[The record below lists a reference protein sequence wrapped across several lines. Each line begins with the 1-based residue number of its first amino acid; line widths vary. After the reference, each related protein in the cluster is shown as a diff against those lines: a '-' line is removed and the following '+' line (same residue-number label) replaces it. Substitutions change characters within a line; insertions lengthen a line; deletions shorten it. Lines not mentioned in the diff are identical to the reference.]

1 MPRNS
6 WPAAV
11 LALSLALAALFVIA
25 PPWLILWQD
34 RVFDRMMTALPPA
47 EPAERVTVI
56 DIGATDDLGQP
67 WDRTATARLVAT
79 IAATKPRATGFD
91 IVFSGNCDRPVNA
104 ALAHGFAQSGAV
116 LGFLLSPTPGG
127 SLPPGDLAVAEDVTL
142 WPAAGAEAPCP
153 AFTAAASAVAS
164 IALPGDAD
172 AAVRR
177 IPAAVSVAGIAHPSL
192 PVALARRAQGDAP
205 ALLLPRALRLGDVQL
220 RAPDGLLRFIP
231 SPPDR
236 WLQRSLPAAG
246 VLSGSV
252 TLPDRA
258 LILVGSSLPE
268 AGGLRPTAA
277 SPVTPSVQIMADTVE
292 QILSG
297 QVPWRP
303 VWAPATEALVVLGL
317 GGAGLW
323 LLSAL
328 TPVAA
333 SLALALSG
341 ALWVGA
347 ALVLWR
353 STGMLLDPATPQLA
367 AFGTLAL
374 ALLSR
379 AALASRAERALR
391 ARMAQLVPPAL
402 VSRIAADPR
411 LMRLEGEL
419 REVTALFTDIEGFS
433 IATTEMGPREM
444 VALLDAYFALTC
456 GIVLKHGG
464 MIDKLVGDS
473 VHALFNAPLDQ
484 PGHEAAALACAAD
497 LIAATESFRAA
508 HGGFGRTRI
517 GLETG
522 PAVLGDVGH
531 GGRIDYTAHGA
542 AVNLAARLQ
551 EANKRFGTS
560 TCIGPELAR
569 RCPENVRPLGEADIR
584 SFGPLPL
591 YTLRTAAPHPAK
603 E

>member
-1 MPRNS
+1 LSRNLWS
-6 WPAAV
+6 AAV
-11 LALSLALAALFVIA
+11 LAACLAVAALLVLS
-25 PPWLILWQD
+25 PPWLALWQE
-34 RVFDRMMTALPPA
+34 RIFDRLMLTLPPA
-47 EPAERVTVI
+47 TPAQRVTVI

-67 WDRTATARLVAT
+67 WDRTATARLVAR
-79 IAATKPRATGFD
+79 IVAAKPQATGFD
-91 IVFSGNCDRPVNA
+91 IVFSGACDRPVNA
-104 ALAHGFAQSGAV
+104 ALAHGFAQARSV
-116 LGFLLSPTPGG
+116 LGFLLAATPGG
-127 SLPPGDLAVAEDVTL
+127 ALPPDNLAVAEGTAL
-142 WPAAGAEAPCP
+142 WSAAGAETPCP
-153 AFTAAASAVAS
+153 AFTAAATTVAS
-164 IALPGDAD
+164 VALPGDGD

-177 IPAAVSVAGIAHPSL
+177 LPAAVSVDGMAYPSL
-192 PVALARRAQGDAP
+192 PVALARLAHDESGP
-205 ALLLPRALRLGDVQL
+205 LLTARALRLGKTLLPVSGGMM
-220 RAPDGLLRFIP
+220 RFVPSAPDHWIGRT
-231 SPPDR
+231 
-236 WLQRSLPAAG
+236 LPAAG
-246 VLSGSV
+246 VLSGEFR
-252 TLPDRA
+252 LPEDA

-277 SPVTPSVQIMADTVE
+277 SPVAPSVQIMADMTE
-292 QILSG
+292 QILAG
-297 QVPWRP
+297 HLPWRP
-303 VWAPATEALVVLGL
+303 DWGKAAEALVVLVLGL
-317 GGAGLW
+317 AGLW
-323 LLSAL
+323 LLATL
-328 TPVAA
+328 PPVGA
-333 SLALALSG
+333 SLILAAGGLLWAG
-341 ALWVGA
+341 AVML
-347 ALVLWR
+347 LWR
-353 STGMLLDPATPQLA
+353 GSGLLLDPVSPLLA
-367 AFGTLAL
+367 AFGALAL

-402 VSRIAADPR
+402 VSRIAADPG

-433 IATTEMGPREM
+433 IATAEMGPREM
-444 VALLDAYFALTC
+444 VALLDAYFAVTC

-497 LIAATESFRAA
+497 LMSATERFRTT

-551 EANKRFGTS
+551 EANKRFGTAC
-560 TCIGPELAR
+560 CIGPELAR
-569 RCPENVRPLGEADIR
+569 RCPETVRPLGEADIR

-591 YTLRTAAPHPAK
+591 YTLRTPASHSPEK
-603 E
+603 